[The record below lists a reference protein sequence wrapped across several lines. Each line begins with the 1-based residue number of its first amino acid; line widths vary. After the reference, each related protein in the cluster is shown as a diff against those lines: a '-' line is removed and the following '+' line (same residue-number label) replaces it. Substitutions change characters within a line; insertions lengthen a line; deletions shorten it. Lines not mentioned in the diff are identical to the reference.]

1 MKTCHFGI
9 NCPSL
14 CNLQCPSDCKHN
26 SCVALKTIKMF
37 NEIHTVFIPNQM
49 LNNLQRKLDKGVFKK
64 GMYNYASIFR
74 HE

>member
-14 CNLQCPSDCKHN
+14 CNLQCPSDCKRI
-26 SCVALKTIKMF
+26 SCVALKTIKTF

-49 LNNLQRKLDKGVFKK
+49 LSNLQRKLEKCVFIK
-64 GMYNYASIFR
+64 GMYNYASIYR
-74 HE
+74 HK